1 MWKILSLWVKN
12 SPTRIF
18 REVYRRIIIAIIR
31 EEGHFL
37 RSYIYGW
44 FTEVIFTNIKDQDE
58 LFKLLKVPELIL
70 IFDICENIF
79 SKPIVNMTTR
89 KMPLFADYRYAIPTV
104 NFTEDAG
111 R

>member
-1 MWKILSLWVKN
+1 MWTILSLWVKN

-58 LFKLLKVPELIL
+58 LFKPSNFWMITYDRIHGRARKKRRNI
-70 IFDICENIF
+70 IFYQFC
-79 SKPIVNMTTR
+79 
-89 KMPLFADYRYAIPTV
+89 
-104 NFTEDAG
+104 
-111 R
+111 